1 MDISLH
7 HLTKD
12 ELYELLDSFSESFLS
27 QPLAKNPDHFAQATK
42 GFRINKLPKSRLFP
56 IYYNEISGFPGCPLE
71 LFLVPYLEKLFG
83 DLSIPDLFTADD
95 VDDFSLG
102 LLIEAAIRKSKISI
116 NGSKQ
121 IPEIPAYAVLQL
133 YKRISDET
141 LKRHLKQISDT
152 IESCIEQAIRTG
164 EEKCAISID
173 RVRAEAAKSISEKEN
188 KIEKLINQNHV
199 ITNQL
204 HTLQAQNLQL
214 QEETRTSRQQL
225 EKSVTIIKKYE
236 IDNEKIRLMETE
248 IERLTDEET
257 GLSVSVKQLQEQIN
271 SITLELQSSSSQ
283 LQQQKRSLGKAML
296 EYKQIKEQTDVLSD
310 QWEQREEIGRNID
323 DKIKRR
329 LQHTKECI
337 SEFFI
342 EYAIYAGTS
351 ITDTENSTGKSVEYN
366 LGKMVDE
373 DPYEVQSMRD
383 LFECMSEN
391 LEVVGVASEH
401 IPALAAY
408 LIAAYANKVPLIL
421 AGYGAVDIADAMSV
435 TINNRLS
442 NKAYCYGKTDV
453 TPLLGSASASNII
466 AVHDAFQSNCMNKL
480 LQAVAIS
487 QHYYYFILSTSEELY
502 IEPKG
507 IFDYALPIFTEFF
520 VDKRASRNWG
530 GSACKIELK
539 FDNVPKVRVDLP
551 KHTVSKLAFTQCS
564 ELLACYSAIANEN
577 AIFYGFLLQTMP
589 IMLALGKREKLLDI
603 IDNAK
608 LSDKEKEE
616 LLMLCGEGQ

>member
-7 HLTKD
+7 HLTKG

-27 QPLAKNPDHFAQATK
+27 QPLVKNPEHFSQATK
-42 GFRINKLPKSRLFP
+42 GFRINKLPKNKLFS

-71 LFLVPYLEKLFG
+71 LFLVSFLEKLFC
-83 DLSIPDLFTADD
+83 DISIPDLFTADD

-102 LLIEAAIRKSKISI
+102 LLIETAIRKSKISI
-116 NGSKQ
+116 NGSKR
-121 IPEIPAYAVLQL
+121 IPAYTVLRL
-133 YKRISDET
+133 YKHNPDET
-141 LKRHLKQISDT
+141 LKRHLEQIANT
-152 IESCIEQAIRTG
+152 IDSCVEQVIRTD
-164 EEKCAISID
+164 EEKCAVSID
-173 RVRAEAAKSISEKEN
+173 RVKAEAVKSINEKEH
-188 KIEKLINQNHV
+188 KIEKLTNENRTI
-199 ITNQL
+199 INQL
-204 HTLQAQNLQL
+204 HTIQVQNSQL
-214 QEETRTSRQQL
+214 QDEAQISRQQL
-225 EKSVTIIKKYE
+225 EKSIAVIKVYE
-236 IDNEKIRLMETE
+236 IDNEKIRLTKAEVD
-248 IERLTDEET
+248 RLTDEKAD
-257 GLSVSVKQLQEQIN
+257 LSVSIAQVQQQI
-271 SITLELQSSSSQ
+271 SSMTSELQSNSSQ
-283 LQQQKRSLGKAML
+283 LQQQKRSLEKAVL
-296 EYKQIKEQTDVLSD
+296 DYKQIKEQTDVLSN

-323 DKIKRR
+323 DKIKSR

-337 SEFFI
+337 SEFFA

-351 ITDTENSTGKSVEYN
+351 IKNMENSTSESIEYN

-383 LFECMSEN
+383 LFECLSEN

-401 IPALAAY
+401 ITALAAY

-421 AGYGAVDIADAMSV
+421 AGYGATDIADAMSV

-442 NKAYCYGKTDV
+442 DKAYCYGKTDV

-466 AVHDAFQSNCMNKL
+466 AVHDAFQSNCMSKL

-487 QHYYYFILSTSEELY
+487 QRYYYFILPTSEELY

-507 IFDYALPIFTEFF
+507 IFGYALPIFTEFF
-520 VDKRASRNWG
+520 VDKRSSRNWG
-530 GSACKIELK
+530 GSMCNIEFN
-539 FDNVPKVRVDLP
+539 FDNVPKVRVGLP
-551 KHTVSKLAFTQCS
+551 KHTVSKLAFIQCS
-564 ELLACYSAIANEN
+564 KLLAHHSVFANEN

-589 IMLALGKREKLLDI
+589 IMLALGKREELLHI

-616 LLMLCGEGQ
+616 LFMLCGEGQ